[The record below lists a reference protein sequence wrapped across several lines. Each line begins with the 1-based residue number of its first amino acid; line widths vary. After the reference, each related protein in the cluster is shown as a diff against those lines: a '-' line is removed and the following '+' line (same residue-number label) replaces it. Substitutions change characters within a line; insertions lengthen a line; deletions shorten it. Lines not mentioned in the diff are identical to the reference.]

1 VIMVVGQKIALG
13 RIHARHVVTV
23 HVAEKTLT
31 IELGDDTRTVSRTTT
46 APVRSYKAQ
55 RPRKVAL

>member
-1 VIMVVGQKIALG
+1 MARVGYALG

-31 IELGDDTRTVSRTTT
+31 IELGDDTRTVTQTTT
-46 APVRSYKAQ
+46 AAVRSYKAQ
-55 RPRKVAL
+55 RPPRKAAL